1 MNQEK
6 IGKFI
11 AENRKLKKMTQAQLA
26 EKLGVSDRSVSKW
39 ENGRCMPD
47 LSLFEPLC
55 TELGIT
61 INELLSGEKIKQE
74 EYKQVLEKNIVNAI
88 DYSKK
93 AIEKEKAKISYIIM
107 ITGILISLSA
117 FIIFSPESSWS
128 SIYSIIGILI
138 FIIGVFKE
146 LKIKNKIKKIGICI
160 LVFVVIFS
168 LFYIIDFASVM
179 SFHRPPIYRY
189 ITAIEWKESKIITY
203 KSLFYNVYRINAD
216 TQNEYYVIDTKKEYN
231 SDTIPITPFNRD
243 KSGINNIINYEN
255 KYIGNNSN
263 IGNLLSNLP
272 LSEYGY
278 TFEIDSKNCGLTINY
293 NTTDWYYNENQYIN
307 KALIYNSI
315 SIFMLIDNSNYI
327 TFNFSGRTYKV
338 EKSVIQKNYP
348 NYFDVLSDNKIDKD
362 KFNEYVENKMNDNTF
377 IERVFGKC
385 FNS

>member
-11 AENRKLKKMTQAQLA
+11 AENRKLKKMTQVELA

-61 INELLSGEKIKQE
+61 INELLIGEKIKKE
-74 EYKQVLEKNIVNAI
+74 EYQQVLEKNIVNAI

-93 AIEKEKAKISYIIM
+93 EIEKEKAKISYIIM

-128 SIYSIIGILI
+128 SIYSIMGIFI

-160 LVFVVIFS
+160 LIFVVIFS
-168 LFYIIDFASVM
+168 LFFIIDFFCVM
-179 SFHRPPIYRY
+179 YFHRPPIYRY
-189 ITAIEWKESKIITY
+189 ITSTEWKESKIITY

-216 TQNEYYVIDTKKEYN
+216 TQNEYYIVDTKKEYN
-231 SDTIPITPFNRD
+231 LDTISITPFNRD
-243 KSGINNIINYEN
+243 KSGIDNIINYKN

-263 IGNLLSNLP
+263 IGNLISNLP

-278 TFEIDSKNCGLTINY
+278 VFEIDSKNCGLIINY

-315 SIFMLIDNSNYI
+315 SIFMLIDNVNYI
-327 TFNFSGRTYKV
+327 TFNFSGGTYKV
-338 EKSVIQKNYP
+338 EKDVIQNNYP

-362 KFNEYVENKMNDNTF
+362 KFNEYIENKMNDNTF
-377 IERVFGKC
+377 IEKVFDKC
-385 FNS
+385 YV

>member
-11 AENRKLKKMTQAQLA
+11 AENRKLKKMTQVELA

-61 INELLSGEKIKQE
+61 INELLSGEKIKKE
-74 EYKQVLEKNIVNAI
+74 EYQQVLEKNIVNAI
-88 DYSKK
+88 DCSKK
-93 AIEKEKAKISYIIM
+93 EIEKEKAKVSYIIM

-138 FIIGVFKE
+138 FIVGLFKE

-160 LVFVVIFS
+160 LIFVVFFS
-168 LFYIIDFASVM
+168 LFYIIDFVSVM
-179 SFHRPPIYRY
+179 SFHRAPIYRY
-189 ITAIEWKESKIITY
+189 ITATEWKESKIITY

-216 TQNEYYVIDTKKEYN
+216 TQNEYYITDTKKEYN
-231 SDTIPITPFNRD
+231 SDTVPITPFNRD
-243 KSGINNIINYEN
+243 KSGIDNIINYKN

-263 IGNLLSNLP
+263 IGNLISNLP

-278 TFEIDSKNCGLTINY
+278 VFEIDSKNCGLTINY

-315 SIFMLIDNSNYI
+315 SIFMLIDNANYI
-327 TFNFSGRTYKV
+327 IFNFSGGTYKV
-338 EKSVIQKNYP
+338 EKSVIQNNYP
-348 NYFDVLSDNKIDKD
+348 NYFDILSDNKIDKD

-377 IERVFGKC
+377 IEKVFGKC

>member
-11 AENRKLKKMTQAQLA
+11 AENRKLKKMTQVELA

-61 INELLSGEKIKQE
+61 INELLSGEKIKKE
-74 EYKQVLEKNIVNAI
+74 EYQQVLEKNIVNAI
-88 DYSKK
+88 NCSKK
-93 AIEKEKAKISYIIM
+93 EIEKEKAKVSYIIM

-138 FIIGVFKE
+138 FIVGLFKE

-160 LVFVVIFS
+160 LIFVVFFS
-168 LFYIIDFASVM
+168 LFYIIDFVSVM

-189 ITAIEWKESKIITY
+189 ITATEWKESKIITY

-216 TQNEYYVIDTKKEYN
+216 TQNEYYIMDTKKEYN
-231 SDTIPITPFNRD
+231 SDTVPITPFNRD
-243 KSGINNIINYEN
+243 KSGIDNIINYKN

-263 IGNLLSNLP
+263 IGNLISNLP

-278 TFEIDSKNCGLTINY
+278 VFEIDSKNCGLTINY

-315 SIFMLIDNSNYI
+315 SIFMLIDNANYI
-327 TFNFSGRTYKV
+327 IFNFSGGTYKV
-338 EKSVIQKNYP
+338 EKSVIQNNYP
-348 NYFDVLSDNKIDKD
+348 NYFDILSDNKIDKD

-377 IERVFGKC
+377 IEKVFGKC

>member
-93 AIEKEKAKISYIIM
+93 EIEKEKAKISYIIM

-128 SIYSIIGILI
+128 SIYSIMGILI

-160 LVFVVIFS
+160 LVFFVIFS

-189 ITAIEWKESKIITY
+189 ITATEWKESKIITY

-216 TQNEYYVIDTKKEYN
+216 TQNEYYIVDTKKEYN

-263 IGNLLSNLP
+263 IGNLISNLP

-315 SIFMLIDNSNYI
+315 SIFMLIDNANYI

>member
-93 AIEKEKAKISYIIM
+93 EIEKEKAKISYIIM

-128 SIYSIIGILI
+128 SIYSIMGILI

-189 ITAIEWKESKIITY
+189 ITATEWKESKIITY

-216 TQNEYYVIDTKKEYN
+216 TQNEYYIVDTKKEYN

-263 IGNLLSNLP
+263 IGNLISNLP

-315 SIFMLIDNSNYI
+315 SIFMLIDNANYI

-338 EKSVIQKNYP
+338 EKSVIQKNYS

-377 IERVFGKC
+377 IERIFGKC

>member
-93 AIEKEKAKISYIIM
+93 EIEKEKAKISYIIM

-128 SIYSIIGILI
+128 SIYSIMGILI

-146 LKIKNKIKKIGICI
+146 LKIKNKIK
-160 LVFVVIFS
+160 
-168 LFYIIDFASVM
+168 Y
-179 SFHRPPIYRY
+179 
-189 ITAIEWKESKIITY
+189 
-203 KSLFYNVYRINAD
+203 
-216 TQNEYYVIDTKKEYN
+216 
-231 SDTIPITPFNRD
+231 
-243 KSGINNIINYEN
+243 
-255 KYIGNNSN
+255 
-263 IGNLLSNLP
+263 
-272 LSEYGY
+272 
-278 TFEIDSKNCGLTINY
+278 
-293 NTTDWYYNENQYIN
+293 
-307 KALIYNSI
+307 
-315 SIFMLIDNSNYI
+315 
-327 TFNFSGRTYKV
+327 
-338 EKSVIQKNYP
+338 
-348 NYFDVLSDNKIDKD
+348 
-362 KFNEYVENKMNDNTF
+362 
-377 IERVFGKC
+377 
-385 FNS
+385 

>member
-128 SIYSIIGILI
+128 SIYSIMGILI

-146 LKIKNKIKKIGICI
+146 LKIKNKIK
-160 LVFVVIFS
+160 
-168 LFYIIDFASVM
+168 
-179 SFHRPPIYRY
+179 
-189 ITAIEWKESKIITY
+189 
-203 KSLFYNVYRINAD
+203 
-216 TQNEYYVIDTKKEYN
+216 
-231 SDTIPITPFNRD
+231 
-243 KSGINNIINYEN
+243 
-255 KYIGNNSN
+255 
-263 IGNLLSNLP
+263 
-272 LSEYGY
+272 
-278 TFEIDSKNCGLTINY
+278 
-293 NTTDWYYNENQYIN
+293 
-307 KALIYNSI
+307 
-315 SIFMLIDNSNYI
+315 
-327 TFNFSGRTYKV
+327 
-338 EKSVIQKNYP
+338 
-348 NYFDVLSDNKIDKD
+348 
-362 KFNEYVENKMNDNTF
+362 
-377 IERVFGKC
+377 
-385 FNS
+385 

>member
-11 AENRKLKKMTQAQLA
+11 AENRKLKKMTQVELA

-61 INELLSGEKIKQE
+61 INELLSGEKIKKE
-74 EYKQVLEKNIVNAI
+74 EYQQVLEKNIVNAI
-88 DYSKK
+88 DCSKK
-93 AIEKEKAKISYIIM
+93 EIEKEKAKVSYIIM

-138 FIIGVFKE
+138 FIVGLFKE

-160 LVFVVIFS
+160 LIFVVFFS
-168 LFYIIDFASVM
+168 LFYIIDFVSVM

-189 ITAIEWKESKIITY
+189 ITATEWKESKIITY

-216 TQNEYYVIDTKKEYN
+216 TQNEYYIMDTKKEYN
-231 SDTIPITPFNRD
+231 SDTVPITPFNRD
-243 KSGINNIINYEN
+243 KSGIDNIINYKN

-263 IGNLLSNLP
+263 IGNLISNLP

-278 TFEIDSKNCGLTINY
+278 VFEIDSKNCGLTINY

-315 SIFMLIDNSNYI
+315 SIFMLIDNANYI
-327 TFNFSGRTYKV
+327 IFNFSGGTYKV
-338 EKSVIQKNYP
+338 EKSVIQNNYP
-348 NYFDVLSDNKIDKD
+348 NYFDILSDNKIDKD

-377 IERVFGKC
+377 IEKVFGKC

>member
-93 AIEKEKAKISYIIM
+93 KIEKEKAKISYIIM

-128 SIYSIIGILI
+128 SIYSIMGILI

-189 ITAIEWKESKIITY
+189 ITATEWKESKIITY

-216 TQNEYYVIDTKKEYN
+216 TQNEYYIVDTKKEYN

-263 IGNLLSNLP
+263 IGNLISNLP

-315 SIFMLIDNSNYI
+315 SIFMLIDNANYI

>member
-93 AIEKEKAKISYIIM
+93 EIEKEKAKISYIIM

-128 SIYSIIGILI
+128 SIYSIMGILI

-160 LVFVVIFS
+160 LVFFVIFS

-189 ITAIEWKESKIITY
+189 ITATEWKESKIITY

-216 TQNEYYVIDTKKEYN
+216 TQNEYYIVDTKKEYN

-255 KYIGNNSN
+255 KYIGNYSN
-263 IGNLLSNLP
+263 IGNLISNLP

-315 SIFMLIDNSNYI
+315 SIFMLIDNANYI

>member
-11 AENRKLKKMTQAQLA
+11 AENRKLKKMTQVELA

-61 INELLSGEKIKQE
+61 INELLSGERLKKE
-74 EYKQVLEKNIVNAI
+74 EYQKELEKNIVNTI
-88 DYSKK
+88 DYSQRQ
-93 AIEKEKAKISYIIM
+93 IENQKRKLSYIIM
-107 ITGILISLSA
+107 VIGILISVST

-128 SIYSIIGILI
+128 SIYSMIGILI
-138 FIIGVFKE
+138 FIVGVFKE
-146 LKIKNKIKKIGICI
+146 LKNKNKIKKLGISV
-160 LVFVVIFS
+160 LVMVVIFF
-168 LFYIIDFASVM
+168 LFYIIDFVSVM
-179 SFHRPPIYRY
+179 SFHRPPIYRH
-189 ITAIEWKESKIITY
+189 ITATEWKESKIITY

-216 TQNEYYVIDTKKEYN
+216 TSNEYYIVDTKKEYN

-243 KSGINNIINYEN
+243 KSGIDNIINYKN

-263 IGNLLSNLP
+263 IGNLISNLP

-278 TFEIDSKNCGLTINY
+278 VFEIDSKNNGLIISY

-307 KALIYNSI
+307 KALIYNSV
-315 SIFMLIDNSNYI
+315 SIFMLIDNVNYI
-327 TFNFSGRTYKV
+327 TFNFSGGTYKV
-338 EKSVIQKNYP
+338 EKSVMQESYP
-348 NYFDVLSDNKIDKD
+348 NYFDILSDGKIDKN
-362 KFNEYVENKMNDNTF
+362 KFNEYIENKMNDNTF
-377 IERVFGKC
+377 VEKIFREC
-385 FNS
+385 FSS

>member
-93 AIEKEKAKISYIIM
+93 EIEKEKAKISYIIM

-128 SIYSIIGILI
+128 SIYSIMGILI

-189 ITAIEWKESKIITY
+189 ITATEWKESKIITY

-216 TQNEYYVIDTKKEYN
+216 TQNEYYIVDTKKEYN

-263 IGNLLSNLP
+263 IGNLISNLP

-315 SIFMLIDNSNYI
+315 SIFMLIDNANYI

>member
-11 AENRKLKKMTQAQLA
+11 AENRKLKKMTQVELA

-61 INELLSGEKIKQE
+61 INELLSGERLKKE
-74 EYKQVLEKNIVNAI
+74 EYQKELEKNIVNTI
-88 DYSKK
+88 DYSQKQ
-93 AIEKEKAKISYIIM
+93 IENQKRKLSYIIM
-107 ITGILISLSA
+107 VIGILISVSA

-128 SIYSIIGILI
+128 SIYSMLGILI
-138 FIIGVFKE
+138 FIVGVFKK
-146 LKIKNKIKKIGICI
+146 LKTQNKIKKLGISV
-160 LVFVVIFS
+160 LVMVVIFF
-168 LFYIIDFASVM
+168 LFYIIDFVSVM

-189 ITAIEWKESKIITY
+189 ITATEWKESKIITY

-216 TQNEYYVIDTKKEYN
+216 TSNEYYIVDTKKEYN

-243 KSGINNIINYEN
+243 KSGIDNIINYRN

-263 IGNLLSNLP
+263 IGNLISNLP

-278 TFEIDSKNCGLTINY
+278 VFEIDSKNNGLIISY

-307 KALIYNSI
+307 KALIYNSV
-315 SIFMLIDNSNYI
+315 SIFMLIDNVNYI
-327 TFNFSGRTYKV
+327 TFNFSGGTYKV
-338 EKSVIQKNYP
+338 EKSVIQENYP
-348 NYFDVLSDNKIDKD
+348 NYFDILSDGKIDKN

-377 IERVFGKC
+377 VEKIFREC
-385 FNS
+385 FSS